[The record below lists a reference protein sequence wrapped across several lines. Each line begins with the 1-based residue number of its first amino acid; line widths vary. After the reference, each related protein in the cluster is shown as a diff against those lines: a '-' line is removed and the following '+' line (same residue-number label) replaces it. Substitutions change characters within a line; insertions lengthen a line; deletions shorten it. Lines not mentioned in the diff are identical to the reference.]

1 MIITGMAHFQS
12 VAQKKLVEWYHKNRP
27 RFRST
32 SEMYLWYGL
41 VRLCKITN
49 AWYPLQ
55 LVAMVSMRSI
65 PTTVTSR
72 SCTRMCMGK
81 LPIHAIQK
89 NRR

>member
-1 MIITGMAHFQS
+1 MIIT
-12 VAQKKLVEWYHKNRP
+12 EWRIFRVSHKRNSLNGITRTDR

>member
-27 RFRST
+27 EVQIDLRNVFVVWS
-32 SEMYLWYGL
+32 
-41 VRLCKITN
+41 CKTLQITN